1 MVNHEKKSKH
11 ESKKKYSCSNLS
23 LDLSL
28 DSSLDFSLDSSSDST
43 LDLVHVW
50 NRFHDNH
57 CLILNEFYE

>member
-1 MVNHEKKSKH
+1 MNLKKIFIFRFDF
-11 ESKKKYSCSNLS
+11 EFVF
-23 LDLSL
+23 L

-43 LDLVHVW
+43 VDLVHVW